1 MGPRNRGESIH
12 TYVLLVYILFVF
24 GTYSCN
30 YSFQPIPTSLCFWV
44 FRNPTPKPGP
54 ILSSRQ
60 IHTCCSPLPNFR
72 RARCET
78 SIASLPL
85 RQLAVI
91 QKQSDQQNPVFATAT
106 WKKKP
111 SAMPHAILK
120 QACSGSILCQRARIS
135 PMISSSA
142 KHIRSRLPHAVLTKV
157 TVNPVPKSTDSPW
170 AARNES
176 LSTGAQYSQ
185 RPFSSA
191 HDWSILYSFLDIFTC
206 SLRWFLDFQDGVDSF
221 YMTYFHKFPGHILV
235 QTILCYSASWM
246 RNLPH
251 IATGN
256 PLRQDWRAHKPTFH
270 VCKPGMSWL

>member
-30 YSFQPIPTSLCFWV
+30 YSFQPIPTSVCFWV
-44 FRNPTPKPGP
+44 FQKPNPKARPNPELTANSHVLLTSTKFSQSQVWNVHCIIAIAATCGHPEAKWQTK
-54 ILSSRQ
+54 SSL
-60 IHTCCSPLPNFR
+60 CNSYL
-72 RARCET
+72 
-78 SIASLPL
+78 
-85 RQLAVI
+85 
-91 QKQSDQQNPVFATAT
+91 
-106 WKKKP
+106 KKKP

-191 HDWSILYSFLDIFTC
+191 HDWSILYSFLGIFTC
-206 SLRWFLDFQDGVDSF
+206 SLRWIFG
-221 YMTYFHKFPGHILV
+221 FPGW
-235 QTILCYSASWM
+235 C
-246 RNLPH
+246 R
-251 IATGN
+251 
-256 PLRQDWRAHKPTFH
+256 
-270 VCKPGMSWL
+270 

>member
-106 WKKKP
+106 WKKNHP
-111 SAMPHAILK
+111 QCHMPY
-120 QACSGSILCQRARIS
+120 SNRRAQVQS
-135 PMISSSA
+135 CA
-142 KHIRSRLPHAVLTKV
+142 KEHGFHQWFR
-157 TVNPVPKSTDSPW
+157 
-170 AARNES
+170 AARNTS
-176 LSTGAQYSQ
+176 AVVCHMLCSQ
-185 RPFSSA
+185 
-191 HDWSILYSFLDIFTC
+191 
-206 SLRWFLDFQDGVDSF
+206 
-221 YMTYFHKFPGHILV
+221 K
-235 QTILCYSASWM
+235 
-246 RNLPH
+246 
-251 IATGN
+251 
-256 PLRQDWRAHKPTFH
+256 WR
-270 VCKPGMSWL
+270 

>member
-1 MGPRNRGESIH
+1 MEVPPNHAYFFGRFFHSKPSSYCGATIVQNQDPDTRYLNLKIAGTSRWMFIPNICMYKYIYIHINIYYILFPMGPRNRGESIH

-106 WKKKP
+106 WKKNHP
-111 SAMPHAILK
+111 QCHMPY
-120 QACSGSILCQRARIS
+120 SNRRA
-135 PMISSSA
+135 
-142 KHIRSRLPHAVLTKV
+142 
-157 TVNPVPKSTDSPW
+157 
-170 AARNES
+170 
-176 LSTGAQYSQ
+176 
-185 RPFSSA
+185 
-191 HDWSILYSFLDIFTC
+191 
-206 SLRWFLDFQDGVDSF
+206 
-221 YMTYFHKFPGHILV
+221 
-235 QTILCYSASWM
+235 
-246 RNLPH
+246 
-251 IATGN
+251 
-256 PLRQDWRAHKPTFH
+256 
-270 VCKPGMSWL
+270 